1 MFEDTDLDDQH
12 KMVVY
17 PTEMRAEF
25 DIKARLIL
33 QRQGAREQ
41 CLKASLID
49 DRVELYLLLDQF

>member
-49 DRVELYLLLDQF
+49 DRVELYL